1 LEQRLCRWLLQILDR
16 VDQPVLQLT
25 HQVMAERLSVRRE
38 AVSTIAAALQEE
50 GLIRYSRGRL
60 EIRDR
65 KGLEERSCECYRG
78 VVNDYRRLLDPGL
91 FKSAKP

>member
-1 LEQRLCRWLLQILDR
+1 NALISAMLATPFEGRF
-16 VDQPVLQLT
+16 
-25 HQVMAERLSVRRE
+25 
-38 AVSTIAAALQEE
+38 AVYGSK
-50 GLIRYSRGRL
+50 GWF